1 MRSVCQQKGKGNLR
15 HNNRIFTSNNVN
27 VDRTKDNIVLKQ
39 QTLQDAYNE
48 CFGQATAEYN
58 AKQKRK
64 GRRITDYYQSL
75 FGVSA
80 DSAEANSVLQ
90 SKEKTKS
97 FYEDIVQIGDMHD
110 TGCVSNPQAAEK
122 AKQAL
127 IEYANGFAERNPRFH
142 VFNAVIHMDEATPH
156 LHIDYIP
163 VASGYSRGLTVQN
176 GYNRALEQM
185 GFTGDYGFK
194 RWREKERDVFC
205 EICKSYG
212 LDPKPK
218 ELEESRD
225 YTYTPDEYRRLMRK
239 AEKTL
244 QKANE
249 KASEINK
256 KQSELNE
263 RIRTY
268 NAKSKALKE
277 RTEAVEDKEKQV
289 QQKALENER
298 FLQQLQ
304 KMAEQINKQIVI
316 KNRMALLEDIAGY
329 DKDIE
334 ATTPEA

>member
-64 GRRITDYYQSL
+64 DRRINDYYQSL

-90 SKEKTKS
+90 SKDKTKS
-97 FYEDIVQIGDMHD
+97 FYEDIVQIGNMHD
-110 TGCVSNPQAAEK
+110 TGCVNNPQAAEK

-142 VFNAVIHMDEATPH
+142 VFNSVIHMDEATPH

-163 VASGYSRGLTVQN
+163 IALGYTRGLAVQN
-176 GYNRALEQM
+176 GYNKALEQM
-185 GFTGDYGFK
+185 GYVGADGFK
-194 RWREKERDVFC
+194 QWREKERDVFR
-205 EICKSYG
+205 EICSAYG
-212 LDPKPK
+212 LEPKAK
-218 ELEESRD
+218 EDEKSRGH
-225 YTYTPDEYRRLMRK
+225 TYEPDEYRRLMSE
-239 AEKTL
+239 AEGTL
-244 QKANE
+244 QEANE
-249 KASEINK
+249 KASKVRKNV
-256 KQSELNE
+256 SELNE

-304 KMAEQINKQIVI
+304 RMAKQINKQIVI

-329 DKDIE
+329 DNDLE